1 MLLRKFYWPLERI
14 KPAYSTPTN
23 KPLNIQNMSTTVD
36 LAYWRSTRCS
46 RWAEELRCI
55 VSGCHRSAGLP
66 RPATIPHF
74 MRRPLGF
81 IASWRYLSLK
91 NMLYMSTE
99 SSSVPWVDRF
109 KITVSIVGPKIERSL
124 LSVPLCL
131 YVPVTTVWIS
141 YTSK

>member
-1 MLLRKFYWPLERI
+1 
-14 KPAYSTPTN
+14 
-23 KPLNIQNMSTTVD
+23 MSTTVE

-74 MRRPLGF
+74 MRRPPGF

-124 LSVPLCL
+124 LSVRLCL
-131 YVPVTTVWIS
+131 YVVYQWRRFGLVIQASNRKHTQSREEIYFEKITNEIKTRSFLV
-141 YTSK
+141 